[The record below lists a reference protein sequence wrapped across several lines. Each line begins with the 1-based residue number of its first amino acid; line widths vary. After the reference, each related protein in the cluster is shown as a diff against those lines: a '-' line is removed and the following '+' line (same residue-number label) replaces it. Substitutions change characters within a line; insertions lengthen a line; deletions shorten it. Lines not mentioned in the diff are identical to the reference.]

1 MTSGK
6 PSGSPTVGGLRIL
19 LVVDWSRAFTI
30 ICSARTAAGVPVR
43 FSSAGRLGTALAL
56 DATVDPIGGPGG
68 GGGYFGAVCT
78 VGVGGGFPTAEDL
91 GEVIG
96 GVLMADFGSKTVA
109 KRF

>member
-1 MTSGK
+1 MISGK
-6 PSGSPTVGGLRIL
+6 PSDSPSVGGLRIL
-19 LVVDWSRAFTI
+19 LVVDCSRAFTI

-43 FSSAGRLGTALAL
+43 FSSAGRFGTALAL
-56 DATVDPIGGPGG
+56 DASVDQIGGPGG
-68 GGGYFGAVCT
+68 GGGYVGAVCII
-78 VGVGGGFPTAEDL
+78 GGGFPTAEDL

>member
-1 MTSGK
+1 MSGK
-6 PSGSPTVGGLRIL
+6 PSSSPTVGGLLIL
-19 LVVDWSRAFTI
+19 LVVDCSRAFTI

-43 FSSAGRLGTALAL
+43 FPSAGRFGAALAL

-68 GGGYFGAVCT
+68 GGGYLGAVC
-78 VGVGGGFPTAEDL
+78 VIGGGFPTAEDL